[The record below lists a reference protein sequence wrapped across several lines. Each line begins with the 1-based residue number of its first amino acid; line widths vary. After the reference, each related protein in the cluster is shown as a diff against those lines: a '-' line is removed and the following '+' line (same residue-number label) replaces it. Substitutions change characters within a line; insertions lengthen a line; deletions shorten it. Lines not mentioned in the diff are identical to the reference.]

1 MNIHGHLQKT
11 SSVMSAHVV
20 FVAFVAVLWFSADAF
35 DEMSRLCNA
44 TKKTTHFAAGY
55 FVVARPDCSSS
66 EQKE

>member
-1 MNIHGHLQKT
+1 
-11 SSVMSAHVV
+11 MSAHVV

-44 TKKTTHFAAGY
+44 TKKNTHFAAGY